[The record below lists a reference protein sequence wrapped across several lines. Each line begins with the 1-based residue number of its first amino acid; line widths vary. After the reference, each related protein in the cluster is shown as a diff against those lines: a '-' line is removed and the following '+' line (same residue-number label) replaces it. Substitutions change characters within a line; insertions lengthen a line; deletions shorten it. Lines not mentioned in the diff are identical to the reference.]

1 MRSTDDPDEDS
12 QQGPEHTDARPRADS
27 SAVARCND
35 ADLEPA
41 SLGESCKRTREL
53 HRGKPADS
61 EVQSQVNKDGRTQQK
76 DCAQQQV
83 KRKPHS
89 ADDTYRRGKRRRIRI
104 QQKDEIAQFK
114 SVGRSR
120 VQCKREASG
129 TRRAV
134 ASDRS
139 AKDIA
144 KQVTMNR
151 KREKVIRTRRKAA
164 CASDK
169 EVRRQRE
176 TRGSMTRQR
185 SRTNRR
191 TTPWQEAAM

>member
-1 MRSTDDPDEDS
+1 MTLSCTQGACFSSSTQEMWKLHRRDEVSGRDQGCAENCRHPTRAMRSTDDPDEDS

-41 SLGESCKRTREL
+41 SLGESCKKRTREL
-53 HRGKPADS
+53 HRGKPADG

-104 QQKDEIAQFK
+104 QQKDEIAQFQK
-114 SVGRSR
+114 CGSLPRADAREKLLEQDAQSHLTAVRKTLRSR
-120 VQCKREASG
+120 
-129 TRRAV
+129 
-134 ASDRS
+134 
-139 AKDIA
+139 
-144 KQVTMNR
+144 
-151 KREKVIRTRRKAA
+151 
-164 CASDK
+164 
-169 EVRRQRE
+169 
-176 TRGSMTRQR
+176 
-185 SRTNRR
+185 
-191 TTPWQEAAM
+191 